1 LIVEAVGNKTERE
14 AMRYLEDQVYMA
26 LLGYK
31 EPVRS
36 GEIGSALDSDKYT
49 SKLLRQVLAASPRFT
64 QIDRK
69 WDLEMRYEDKQ
80 VPVERV
86 LREIMK
92 ACGQPML
99 ISQIANELSQVY
111 ERLPDY
117 YESYLSRV
125 VSDPDKFF
133 RTSDDHYGLSEW
145 LLRVDSDDEED
156 VIFDND
162 LSEDVISDLAPKAS
176 KVDLGSEAIGTMVA
190 KFIDSIGSEVDN
202 RYVGFFRWR
211 AVKESFDPVAFFEE
225 LRQNKS
231 LAWLS
236 NRSWATKK
244 MAQEYESI
252 LAGMADRIA
261 EELAEE
267 APVEKPAKKG
277 KAKEEEEAPVLSLTI
292 SDADL
297 DEVVAIIKE
306 TGESRVSTILDRI
319 FEISP
324 RDREYAIA
332 AEGLGDAMRTDPRLA
347 WVGTERWRMAS
358 TVPKY
363 VSEVPAELAIPQLS
377 FETPEGDQIDIVLE
391 DDGLE
396 GGLKKEV
403 HNPLVQDVGDQDE
416 VTEQEK
422 ASKVESAR
430 CVLKAHHH
438 KLGTFPLCQI
448 PKAFFPFGP
457 DLIELT
463 LVGDDG
469 KPRGIWVNR
478 ETGLIYDMGD
488 WYVDDM
494 PESGAVFEL
503 VKTEKPDQFT
513 FVYKNE
519 TDPFAFVAQPR
530 LEELIALFEGVGDD
544 LSTFEIMQ
552 RIMPYHKK
560 GVAFVT
566 LFTEVNLIRRTGRGM
581 VASILSSY
589 YAFYQRPKSPLWY
602 FDEKKVDQ
610 GFKKAKRKYIRKD

>member
-1 LIVEAVGNKTERE
+1 MIVEVVENKAERE
-14 AMRYLEDQVYMA
+14 AMRYLEDQAYMA
-26 LLGYK
+26 LLGYR

-36 GEIGSALDSDKYT
+36 GEIGSALDGDKYT
-49 SKLLRQVLAASPRFT
+49 SKLLRHVLAASPRFT

-111 ERLPDY
+111 ERPSDY
-117 YESYLSRV
+117 YESYLARV

-133 RTSDDHYGLSEW
+133 RTSDDRYGLSEW
-145 LLRVDSDDEED
+145 LLRVDADDEED
-156 VIFDND
+156 IIFDND
-162 LSEDVISDLAPKAS
+162 LSEEAIAAMGPKAS

-190 KFIDSIGSEVDN
+190 KFIDGVGSPVDN

-211 AVKESFDPVAFFEE
+211 ALGESFDPVAFFEE

-231 LAWLS
+231 LVWLS
-236 NRSWATKK
+236 NHSWATKK

-261 EELAEE
+261 EELLEE

-277 KAKEEEEAPVLSLTI
+277 KVVEEEVPVLSLTI

-332 AEGLGDAMRTDPRLA
+332 AEGLNDAMRTDPRLA
-347 WVGTERWRMAS
+347 WVGTERWRMAE
-358 TVPKY
+358 TVPGY
-363 VSEVPAELAIPQLS
+363 VSEVPAEMAIPQLS
-377 FETPEGDQIDIVLE
+377 FETPEGEQIDIVLE

-403 HNPLVQDVGDQDE
+403 HNPLAQDVGDQDE

-422 ASKVESAR
+422 TPKVESAR

-448 PKAFFPFGP
+448 PRTFFPIGP

-463 LVGDDG
+463 LVGEDD
-469 KPRGIWVNR
+469 KRRGIWVNR

-503 VKTEKPDQFT
+503 LKTEKPDQFT

-519 TDPFAFVAQPR
+519 TDPLVFVAQPR
-530 LEELIALFEGVGDD
+530 LEELIALFEGVGEEM
-544 LSTFEIMQ
+544 STFEIMQ

-566 LFTEVNLIRRTGRGM
+566 LFTEVNLIRRTPRRI